1 MRILGQLNK
10 ARLIEALKSAEPFN
24 TEEGYVF
31 TEAVNGTVSTD
42 SNGSTWVTLPSG
54 ACRAVDLVNSSDAA
68 IAYRRNGGGESMVV
82 LPLSSRGIVGVTN
95 SNQIQIRRLDQAN
108 TVTTIY
114 FERLS

>member
-10 ARLIEALKSAEPFN
+10 IRLIEALKSAEPFN

-31 TEAVNGTVSTD
+31 TEAINASVSTD

-54 ACRAVDLVNSSDAA
+54 ACRAVDLVNPSDTA
-68 IAYRRNGGGESMVV
+68 IAYRRNATGELMVV
-82 LPLSSRGIVGVTN
+82 LPVSTRGIIGITN